1 MTELLKYL
9 RDLGRHWS
17 RRGKHKV
24 LMEKQNTKPE
34 EGWMLMK
41 TQVKAAQGGRLG
53 SDDPPWTLRHRRNT
67 HVGLVNLSFD

>member
-41 TQVKAAQGGRLG
+41 TP
-53 SDDPPWTLRHRRNT
+53 SESCTRRQA
-67 HVGLVNLSFD
+67 GQ